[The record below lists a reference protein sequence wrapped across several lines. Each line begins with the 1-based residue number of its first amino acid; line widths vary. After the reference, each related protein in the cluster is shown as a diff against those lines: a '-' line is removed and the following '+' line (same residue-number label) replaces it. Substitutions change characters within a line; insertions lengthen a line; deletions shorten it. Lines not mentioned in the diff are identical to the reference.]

1 MTSRVGLI
9 NVSMARRKQSRCS
22 SDSCDSE
29 KRFIQ
34 AEEPYAFAA
43 ISLITVLFIWRQ
55 TVKTNVHIL
64 VKVISSLPWS
74 NALNTRN
81 IFLPSTEVL
90 LAILHVISPTRDIVR
105 QLEVNKLTTDDFS
118 KLHFT
123 LIMHKPSTK
132 CQMYIRALYVQIKT
146 PCKKNVSFP
155 FNSKHVGY
163 VMYGC
168 IINVGL

>member
-90 LAILHVISPTRDIVR
+90 LAIVHVISPTRDVIVR

-146 PCKKNVSFP
+146 PCKKTFP
-155 FNSKHVGY
+155 SPLIANMLGTWCTVA
-163 VMYGC
+163 
-168 IINVGL
+168 